1 WWDFGDGASASGAQ
15 VSHGYGAPGTYT
27 VTVTARDATG
37 LASGVTS
44 DTATITAEGR
54 GN

>member
-1 WWDFGDGASASGAQ
+1 
-15 VSHGYGAPGTYT
+15 
-27 VTVTARDATG
+27 VTARDATG